1 MPVKIR
7 KKDKQRS
14 DLRLLTLLLV
24 LILLVATACQ
34 SQEEPVSEGSI
45 EVLLSVDCSNAVA
58 AGVPGADTY
67 EPDGAVLTEAKIL
80 VAEESS
86 VLDTLQASDL
96 IVNTSTAVL
105 GVYVK
110 SIQGISEGKGGWI
123 FSINGEFPHTSA
135 SNVPV
140 EAGDEVAF
148 YYTVTPGDVP
158 GSPY

>member
-1 MPVKIR
+1 MSGKIR
-7 KKDKQRS
+7 KKEKQRF

-24 LILLVATACQ
+24 LLLLLATACQ
-34 SQEEPVSEGSI
+34 SQEEAIPEGSI
-45 EVLLSVDCSNAVA
+45 EVFLSVDCSNAVA
-58 AGVPGADTY
+58 AGVPGADAY
-67 EPDGAVLTEAKIL
+67 EPDGAVLTKANIL

-96 IVNTSTAVL
+96 IINTSTAVL

-140 EAGDEVAF
+140 EAGDDVAF

-158 GSPY
+158 SSPY